1 MKHLESMVTVKDE
14 TVAQLRAEL
23 EDEVI
28 QGSYSEMEAECQLAT
43 LETRRKLGQVNFHKT
58 SGTVTLD
65 REKHWLIDELHV
77 PSNSLKNYC
86 SQHFFGSNSLHVSK
100 VANAHLKIDYF
111 ATSTLYF
118 VLKPFSTSNA
128 KFFLRLKKGL
138 VLFNFLQSAS
148 WIWVTKNWF
157 SFVCKCDGFLQCFV
171 VPGPAF

>member
-1 MKHLESMVTVKDE
+1 MTVKDE

-148 WIWVTKNWF
+148 WI
-157 SFVCKCDGFLQCFV
+157 
-171 VPGPAF
+171 